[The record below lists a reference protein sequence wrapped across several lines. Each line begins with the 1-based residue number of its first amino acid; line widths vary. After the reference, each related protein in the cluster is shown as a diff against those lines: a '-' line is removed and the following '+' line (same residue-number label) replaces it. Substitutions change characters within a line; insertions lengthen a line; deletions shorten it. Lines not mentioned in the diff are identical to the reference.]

1 VCFNNCLNLQAGF
14 MGLDMD
20 NLENDELAEMYQP
33 ALCLVE

>member
-1 VCFNNCLNLQAGF
+1 